1 MWKKSKKTIM
11 SHYDFRQ
18 QIALAWLLSASGN
31 SNQGKKRSRTI
42 SAHKSQST
50 LSSNKARKVSDAS
63 LDPNNGALRI
73 RLDDDQ
79 HFPVNPTTKRP
90 CCSLCRWVE
99 KERMEKIV
107 LVLFFVI
114 SVKYPYVLIASN
126 LSTLY
131 LVCLNYDRRLLRINF
146 KKRRISCCEAAN
158 KDIATMG

>member
-1 MWKKSKKTIM
+1 MEFIYKTAHLYMWKKSKKTIM
-11 SHYDFRQ
+11 SHYDFRR

-42 SAHKSQST
+42 SAHESQST

-99 KERMEKIV
+99 KEKDVKNRSGIV
-107 LVLFFVI
+107 LCDKCQVSLCIDCFKPFHTVS
-114 SVKYPYVLIASN
+114 SVSK
-126 LSTLY
+126 
-131 LVCLNYDRRLLRINF
+131 LRSEVV
-146 KKRRISCCEAAN
+146 KN
-158 KDIATMG
+158 KLQEKEN